1 MVAYKCIECQ
11 KDIKSEIVKK
21 RVRCPHCGSKIL
33 FKPRTVASIVD
44 AV

>member
-1 MVAYKCIECQ
+1 MVAYKCLECH
-11 KDIKSEIVKK
+11 KEVPSETVKR

-33 FKPRTVASIVD
+33 YKPRIISATIE